1 MPLNVFRENA
11 ELEETAA
18 KIRTRLVRMSHE
30 AGAPHL
36 GSALSCVDL
45 LVAAYWGF
53 LHIDGESCIDENR
66 DRFIL
71 SKGHSAAALYAALA
85 ERGIISEDLLKTYGR
100 DGSSLPEQMS
110 PRCVPGIEAATG
122 SLGHGL
128 SLGLGMALAGRIRR
142 QDYRVCVLLSDG
154 ECNEGSV
161 WEAAMFAAAQ
171 KVDSLVALVDYNGWQ
186 ATGRTDDIMAL
197 GELHEKWK
205 AFGWHAVEVDGH
217 DFEQLLA
224 QLDGVPHTPGKPT
237 AVVGRTVKGRG
248 VSFMEDDNNW
258 HYRVPTAD
266 EVKAACAELGQ
277 A

>member
-1 MPLNVFRENA
+1 
-11 ELEETAA
+11 
-18 KIRTRLVRMSHE
+18 
-30 AGAPHL
+30 
-36 GSALSCVDL
+36 VDL

-53 LHIDGESCIDENR
+53 LRIDAESWDDENR

-71 SKGHSAAALYAALA
+71 SKGHSAAALYATLA
-85 ERGIISEDLLKTYGR
+85 ERGIIAEELLSTYGK

-110 PRCVPGIEAATG
+110 PHCVPGVEAATG

-142 QDYRVCVLLSDG
+142 HDYRVGVLLSDG

-171 KVDSLVALVDYNGWQ
+171 KVDSLVAIVDYNGWQ
-186 ATGRTDDIMAL
+186 ATGRTDEIMAL
-197 GELHEKWK
+197 GDLREKWQ

-217 DFEQLLA
+217 DFGPLLA
-224 QLDGVPHTPGKPT
+224 QLGDVPQLPGKPT
-237 AVVGRTVKGRG
+237 AIVAGTVKGRG

-258 HYRVPTAD
+258 HYRIPTAD